1 MTAADRATAR
11 TPRLVTVMRR
21 SATNLTVWIPALFR
35 SARRPFPGLWPPT
48 SRLALGTAATIAA
61 VAVAM
66 LFLDPLVVHARSL
79 PLWLILTFD
88 ALTDFG
94 RAGWVLIPTGG
105 LLFAVAVVAS
115 PSLGRTSYLVLT
127 SLAVRLGFVFLAVGI
142 PSLVVTVV
150 KRLIG
155 RARPLRIEGSDIY
168 FAPFGWRN
176 DYASLPSGHSTTA
189 FAVAVALGA
198 LFPRLRVALWIY
210 AGIIAVSR
218 VILTAH
224 YPSDV
229 IAGAVVGA
237 CGALLV
243 RAWFASRR
251 LGFVLAPDGGVRPL
265 PGPSL
270 QRIKKVAG
278 RLASQ

>member
-1 MTAADRATAR
+1 M
-11 TPRLVTVMRR
+11 
-21 SATNLTVWIPALFR
+21 
-35 SARRPFPGLWPPT
+35 
-48 SRLALGTAATIAA
+48 
-61 VAVAM
+61 
-66 LFLDPLVVHARSL
+66 
-79 PLWLILTFD
+79 
-88 ALTDFG
+88 
-94 RAGWVLIPTGG
+94 
-105 LLFAVAVVAS
+105 
-115 PSLGRTSYLVLT
+115 
-127 SLAVRLGFVFLAVGI
+127 
-142 PSLVVTVV
+142 TVV

-229 IAGAVVGA
+229 IAGGGGGRLRRDAGTR
-237 CGALLV
+237 LV
-243 RAWFASRR
+243 RSRR